1 MLRTKFFMGMLLTLI
16 VMAMQASP
24 ALAAAAQED
33 PPPTATPAAT
43 PDAPITGTIQTIT
56 LQTDSEGVT
65 TVVVTLTDGTSVNLS
80 LEAAFNLGLVS
91 TSDPATAAANDAMI
105 GQTVEIAPTDVI
117 TPPAEEEAQHPV
129 GSALALF
136 FGLDYQTVDEYHDDG
151 TGFGVIAQACWLSYS
166 LAGDA
171 SECGAIIEA
180 KQSGDYSA
188 FTLPDGT
195 TASNWGQFKKAI
207 EDNHDP
213 LKTLGA
219 IMSGHAQNDENTPD
233 DGDDASGEE
242 GDEDASE
249 TDASTLNDENGNG
262 NGNGNGGGNGNGNG
276 QGNNGGD
283 DNGKGKGKGKGNGN
297 GHGKNK

>member
-1 MLRTKFFMGMLLTLI
+1 MLRTKIFTGILITLI
-16 VMAMQASP
+16 VMAMQVST
-24 ALAAAAQED
+24 ALAAAPAQVD
-33 PPPTATPAAT
+33 PPPTATPVAT
-43 PDAPITGTIQTIT
+43 PAAPITGTIQTIA
-56 LQTDSEGVT
+56 LQTDSAGVT
-65 TVVVTLTDGTSVNLS
+65 TVIVTLTDGTSVNLS
-80 LEAAFNLGLVS
+80 LEAAFNLGLV
-91 TSDPATAAANDAMI
+91 TTNDPATTATNDSMI

-136 FGLDYQTVDEYHDDG
+136 FGLDYQTVEGYHEDG

-219 IMSGHAQNDENTPD
+219 IMSGHGHNEETTPD
-233 DGDDASGEE
+233 EDEDISGEDGEDDASE
-242 GDEDASE
+242 A
-249 TDASTLNDENGNG
+249 DASTVTD
-262 NGNGNGGGNGNGNG
+262 GNGNGGGNGNGH
-276 QGNNGGD
+276 GNNGGGG
-283 DNGKGKGKGKGNGN
+283 NGKGKGKGNGH